1 MTLADRQ
8 RPHDQHHQ
16 RTLEQQILDAL
27 LRIEEL
33 LQKREAE
40 PEVEGELAD
49 AITNVT
55 PRETPLTKKMTK
67 RFAGPKVDRL

>member
-1 MTLADRQ
+1 VSLENRQ

-33 LQKREAE
+33 LQKQQQPEEPQVEVKKPVKLEAK
-40 PEVEGELAD
+40 P
-49 AITNVT
+49 T
-55 PRETPLTKKMTK
+55 R
-67 RFAGPKVDRL
+67 KVDRL